1 MHTERADKITL
12 FSYLSKERR
21 HELIKKTRPLSFL
34 ITWHLVISC
43 AVSCATPLSNPL
55 YELRHKFLGHPS
67 VRHIC
72 LPPAPPPASR
82 AASRVQ
88 ACEARRSSL
97 EALSAPPRALEGPA
111 RIKHSLS
118 NNIFCPF
125 FVGSGSSSRLFPDDI
140 KKGRACTSRVNE
152 GSRRSDVAVSR
163 GTLTAARFS
172 RPPLFPASPPL
183 SLPRPLFSSSSSLPL
198 VHAFGL

>member
-1 MHTERADKITL
+1 M
-12 FSYLSKERR
+12 LSPARLLYQIQSMNSAVNSSGIPPSAISVSLPHHRLRPERR
-21 HELIKKTRPLSFL
+21 PES
-34 ITWHLVISC
+34 
-43 AVSCATPLSNPL
+43 
-55 YELRHKFLGHPS
+55 
-67 VRHIC
+67 
-72 LPPAPPPASR
+72 
-82 AASRVQ
+82 
-88 ACEARRSSL
+88 RSSL
-97 EALSAPPRALEGPA
+97 EALSPPPRALEGPA